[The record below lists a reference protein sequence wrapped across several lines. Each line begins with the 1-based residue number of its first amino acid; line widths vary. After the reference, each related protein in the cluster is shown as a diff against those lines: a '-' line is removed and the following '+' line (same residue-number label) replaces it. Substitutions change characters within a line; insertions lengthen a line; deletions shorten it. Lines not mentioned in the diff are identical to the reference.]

1 MDKDLSI
8 EELQELYNI
17 IYNGTQEQ
25 IQQLINSDGPSD
37 SVKWNTTIWGRII
50 SNKVVRAQ
58 RWDLLNSILT
68 LGPAQVEKGCNI
80 NIYGLINELKRCE
93 TFTSEI
99 LYKYIHIRKLVY
111 ETISLFEKKIEET
124 KIKDPKSFRASSHSM
139 YYKWIFVKSLI
150 DNLEQD
156 KLKIQKVLI
165 TNTKLPLEII
175 KYEIIK
181 YI

>member
-1 MDKDLSI
+1 MENDLTI
-8 EELQELYNI
+8 EEQQELYNI
-17 IYNGTQEQ
+17 IINGTEQQ
-25 IQQLINSDGPSD
+25 IQELIESDGPKSI
-37 SVKWNTTIWGRII
+37 VKWNTTSWGRMI
-50 SNKVVRAQ
+50 SNKVVKAQ
-58 RWDLLNSILT
+58 RWNLLNSIL
-68 LGPAQVEKGCNI
+68 EKGCNI
-80 NIYGLINELKRCE
+80 NMYGVINELKRCE
-93 TFTSEI
+93 TFTSQI
-99 LYKYIHIRKLVY
+99 LYKYKYIRILIYKILS
-111 ETISLFEKKIEET
+111 ILEKGINED
-124 KIKDPKSFRASSHSM
+124 KIKDPKSFLASTHSM

>member
-17 IYNGTQEQ
+17 IFNGTQEE
-25 IQQLINSDGPSD
+25 IQQLILSDGPSD
-37 SVKWNTTIWGRII
+37 SVKWNTTFWGRII

-58 RWDLLNSILT
+58 RWDLLNSIL
-68 LGPAQVEKGCNI
+68 EKGCNV

-93 TFTSEI
+93 TFTSQI

-111 ETISLFEKKIEET
+111 EIISLFEKNIEEARLT
-124 KIKDPKSFRASSHSM
+124 DPKSFRASSHSL
-139 YYKWIFVKSLI
+139 YYKCVFLKGLI
-150 DNLEQD
+150 DDLDKD
-156 KLKIQKVLI
+156 KLKIQNILI
-165 TNTKLPLEII
+165 NNTKLPEDLIR
-175 KYEIIK
+175 YEIIK